1 MDEAWPIVVT
11 EDKSE
16 VNEPKYIL
24 VVGYMDLAFIL
35 KL

>member
-1 MDEAWPIVVT
+1 MDEDWLIMVT

-24 VVGYMDLAFIL
+24 VVGYMDLVFIL
-35 KL
+35 QL